1 MVMILLLKLAILP
14 TSVKKK
20 STNFTA
26 ISMRLDTEFYLFK
39 IEKIRM
45 AIVDQME
52 ALSGLVSFFQQWLKS
67 DKDGE
72 EEEQA
77 KNMRLFSTFSISLQ
91 FFLSSR
97 LLPD

>member
-1 MVMILLLKLAILP
+1 
-14 TSVKKK
+14 
-20 STNFTA
+20 
-26 ISMRLDTEFYLFK
+26 MRLDTEFYLFK